1 MNEFSIR
8 RGLIASCLATLMAL
22 APGIT
27 ATAEEALSDTQRAA
41 VEALIER
48 YIQENPDHILD
59 SVRQYREREE
69 TRIAA
74 EQQSNLSNLKREI
87 QFDPAAP
94 VAGNSEG
101 SVTVVEFF
109 DYRCGYC
116 KASLEMVMN
125 LIRED
130 PDVRVVFKELPILSP
145 ESVRAAQAALAAQR
159 QGRYLDLHYAM
170 MASRGQFDDKQIFDI
185 ASEVGLDLQQLK
197 ADMESPEILALIDTN
212 KSLAGALGIG
222 GTPTFIVD
230 DQIFR
235 GAIDAATMRKA
246 IAEARAG

>member
-1 MNEFSIR
+1 MNEFSLR
-8 RGLIASCLATLMAL
+8 RGLITSCLATLMAL
-22 APGIT
+22 APGVT
-27 ATAEEALSDTQRAA
+27 ATAEEILSDTQRAA

-116 KASLEMVMN
+116 K
-125 LIRED
+125 
-130 PDVRVVFKELPILSP
+130 
-145 ESVRAAQAALAAQR
+145 
-159 QGRYLDLHYAM
+159 
-170 MASRGQFDDKQIFDI
+170 
-185 ASEVGLDLQQLK
+185 
-197 ADMESPEILALIDTN
+197 
-212 KSLAGALGIG
+212 
-222 GTPTFIVD
+222 
-230 DQIFR
+230 
-235 GAIDAATMRKA
+235 
-246 IAEARAG
+246 